1 VGTLVRA
8 GIWRGGRA
16 GLIAGTLYFLLIAIL
31 TFFGAALGS
40 GTVSLLWLVLFLGAG
55 AGLGL
60 LLGALAGAVVA
71 AVLHRGRTQAARRHD
86 SVPLARERVVGSLVA
101 GATVLALC
109 IVSNVTGIP
118 GVLTPEP
125 MTSLVLPTVVALWV
139 GATTPL
145 SP

>member
-1 VGTLVRA
+1 MGTLVRA

-40 GTVSLLWLVLFLGAG
+40 GTVSLLWLVLF
-55 AGLGL
+55 
-60 LLGALAGAVVA
+60 LGALAGAVVA